1 MRYYLRVLTS
11 MALSA
16 IVLAASLAGCA
27 PASPTGPD
35 DPSAGG
41 QTGTPTTGNRDETIV
56 FADAQ
61 WATSTFLANLAAF
74 IVREG
79 YGYDADVTPA
89 AHMVAL
95 QSITTGEIDAHMDVQ
110 VIQMQD
116 LMRDLKATGKVDVL
130 GVSTEPVWLG
140 WLVPRYMIEG
150 DPERGIEPM
159 MPDFEDVFDLA
170 RYWELFEDPED
181 SSKGLFVNSVPGWD
195 SERINRLKVEAY
207 GLDQYFNV
215 ATTGSEA
222 ALTTSMYAAYQKGE
236 PWLGYYYS
244 PGWIL
249 AKLDMYRVPEPEYDE
264 SLWND
269 ESKYACGYPL
279 DKASIVGATNLKDRA
294 PEVADFLARF
304 SIPIDELNQVL
315 LYMQEVSGETDDV
328 LHWFLTERENIWTP
342 WVSADVAQRVN
353 SAIAG

>member
-1 MRYYLRVLTS
+1 MMRGHRGVLTILTLTTL
-11 MALSA
+11 A
-16 IVLAASLAGCA
+16 LAAMLAGCA
-27 PASPTGPD
+27 PGAPTPTN
-35 DPSAGG
+35 GG
-41 QTGTPTTGNRDETIV
+41 QPAPSTPDNSQETIV
-56 FADAQ
+56 FADAS
-61 WATSTFLANLAAF
+61 WATSTFLSNLAAF
-74 IVREG
+74 IVEKG
-79 YGYDADVTPA
+79 YGYDAEVTPA

-95 QSITTGEIDAHMDVQ
+95 QSIATGEIDAHMDVQ

-140 WLVPRYMIEG
+140 WLVPRYMVDG

-195 SERINRLKVEAY
+195 SERINRLKIEAY

-222 ALTTSMYAAYQKGE
+222 ALTTSMYAAYQRGE

-249 AKLDMYRVPEPEYDE
+249 AKLDMYQIPEPEYDQA
-264 SLWND
+264 LWND

-279 DKASIVGATNLKDRA
+279 DKASIVGATSLKERA
-294 PEVADFLARF
+294 PEVNDFLARF
-304 SIPIDELNQVL
+304 SIPIEELNQVL

-328 LHWFLTERENIWTP
+328 LAWFLTEREDIWTP
-342 WVSADVAQRVN
+342 WVSADVAARVKA
-353 SAIAG
+353 AI